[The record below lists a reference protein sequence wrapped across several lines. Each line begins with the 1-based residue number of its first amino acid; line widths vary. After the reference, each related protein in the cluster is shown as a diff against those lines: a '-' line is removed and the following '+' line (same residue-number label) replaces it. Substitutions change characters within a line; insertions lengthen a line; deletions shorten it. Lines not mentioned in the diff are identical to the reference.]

1 MSRCMA
7 SMILLTVLIEGS
19 LADAREQTAP
29 LSVHSTIPRSAGV
42 ELQAAATGPVQLIIG
57 GEVRRVLGSG
67 AFVLDDRRADEGE
80 LLVLAPDAE
89 STPIPGA
96 AVIARG
102 LFRTFEQAELDRMRT
117 WTEIDPATREPF
129 AARPI
134 LIADS
139 LTTAAG
145 RSLMRRPV
153 PPLRPLASRS
163 PVVSARQ
170 PASINLH
177 PGGLARLI
185 DEVGGR
191 LVTLPRA
198 RVIAVLNPQILLIES
213 ASPLQATIGML
224 DRVLVLIGGA
234 ELRVDAASLREAD
247 VYVVGTAR
255 TLLGA
260 QVTGE
265 VAWPRELTP
274 DMVKRLEIRAAVL
287 ATSVRTADGVELT
300 RRR

>member
-1 MSRCMA
+1 MSRHLA
-7 SMILLTVLIEGS
+7 SMIAVMVLLGGS
-19 LADAREQTAP
+19 VADAREQAAP
-29 LSVHSTIPRSAGV
+29 LH
-42 ELQAAATGPVQLIIG
+42 AAATGATQLIIG

-67 AFVLDDRRADEGE
+67 AFVIEDPRADDGE
-80 LLVLAPDAE
+80 LLVVVPDAE

-96 AVIARG
+96 SVVARG
-102 LFRTFEQAELDRMRT
+102 LFRRFEQAELDRMRI

-134 LIADS
+134 LRADS

-145 RSLMRRPV
+145 RSLMRREV
-153 PPLRPLASRS
+153 LPLRPLARRS
-163 PVVSARQ
+163 PVVASGQ
-170 PASINLH
+170 PAPINLH
-177 PGGLARLI
+177 PGGLAALI

-191 LVTLPRA
+191 PVTLLRA
-198 RVIAVLNPQILLIES
+198 RVIAVLNPQVLLIES
-213 ASPLQATIGML
+213 ASPLQATIGRL
-224 DRVLVLIGGA
+224 NRVLVLIGDA
-234 ELRVDAASLREAD
+234 ELRVDAASLTGAD
-247 VYVVGTAR
+247 VHVAGTAR

-300 RRR
+300 RRTEQSN

>member
-1 MSRCMA
+1 MSRHLA
-7 SMILLTVLIEGS
+7 SMIAVTVLLGGS
-19 LADAREQTAP
+19 LAGAREQAAP
-29 LSVHSTIPRSAGV
+29 T
-42 ELQAAATGPVQLIIG
+42 QLIIG

-67 AFVLDDRRADEGE
+67 AFVLEDARADEGE

-96 AVIARG
+96 SVVARG
-102 LFRTFEQAELDRMRT
+102 LFRRFEQAELDRMRI

-134 LIADS
+134 LLADS

-145 RSLMRRPV
+145 RSLMRG
-153 PPLRPLASRS
+153 PLLTRRQPAQQS
-163 PVVSARQ
+163 PVVGSRQ

-191 LVTLPRA
+191 PVTLRRA
-198 RVIAVLNPQILLIES
+198 RVIAVINPQVLLIES
-213 ASPLQATIGML
+213 ASPLPATIGML

-234 ELRVDAASLREAD
+234 ELRVDAASLSGAD
-247 VYVVGTAR
+247 VHVAGTAR
-255 TLLGA
+255 TLLGVR
-260 QVTGE
+260 VTGE
-265 VAWPRELTP
+265 VAWPQALTP

-300 RRR
+300 RRHERSD

>member
-1 MSRCMA
+1 MSRHGA
-7 SMILLTVLIEGS
+7 SMIAVTILLGGS
-19 LADAREQTAP
+19 LADAREQAAP
-29 LSVHSTIPRSAGV
+29 T
-42 ELQAAATGPVQLIIG
+42 QLIIG
-57 GEVRRVLGSG
+57 GEVRRVLGPG
-67 AFVLDDRRADEGE
+67 AFVLEDARADEGE

-96 AVIARG
+96 SVIARG
-102 LFRTFEQAELDRMRT
+102 LLRRFDQSELDRMRT

-134 LIADS
+134 LLADS
-139 LTTAAG
+139 LTTATG
-145 RSLMRRPV
+145 RSLMRRPPV
-153 PPLRPLASRS
+153 SLRPLAQRA

-170 PASINLH
+170 PAPINLH

-191 LVTLPRA
+191 PVTLPRA

-234 ELRVDAASLREAD
+234 ELRVDAASLTGAD
-247 VYVVGTAR
+247 VLVSGTAR

-300 RRR
+300 RRHE

>member
-1 MSRCMA
+1 MSRHIA
-7 SMILLTVLIEGS
+7 SMIAVTVVLGGS
-19 LADAREQTAP
+19 SADARDQAAP
-29 LSVHSTIPRSAGV
+29 L
-42 ELQAAATGPVQLIIG
+42 ELQAAVTDPAQLIIG

-67 AFVLDDRRADEGE
+67 AFVLEDPRADDGE

-102 LFRTFEQAELDRMRT
+102 LFRRFEQAQLDSMRT
-117 WTEIDPATREPF
+117 WTEIDPETRQPF

-134 LIADS
+134 LLADS

-145 RSLMRRPV
+145 RSLMRHAIL
-153 PPLRPLASRS
+153 PPRPLARRS
-163 PVVSARQ
+163 PIVASRE

-177 PGGLARLI
+177 PGGLAQLI

-191 LVTLPRA
+191 PVTLRRA
-198 RVIAVLNPQILLIES
+198 RVIAVINPQVLLIES

-234 ELRVDAASLREAD
+234 ELRVDAGSLRGAD
-247 VYVVGTAR
+247 VHVAGTAR

-260 QVTGE
+260 QVSGE
-265 VAWPRELTP
+265 IAWPRELTP

-300 RRR
+300 RREERPD